1 MYNTNER
8 DRGVGV
14 DEFSFHS
21 AMRVTFP
28 VQATQK
34 RGGGAGRGG
43 GVQRTHIVPGL
54 RRQYVSVHQ
63 RWQHASSLRHPL
75 PFVAGSHRTLC
86 LFDDLCCDDERPAK
100 GRAGEGQGG
109 GISGEIGAD
118 TARKLSSLH
127 NIAHRLIIQKLKTMD
142 EATTKTAGPASSGE
156 RVRQVP
162 DVDLDA
168 VPARALWSKRH
179 PSGIQRQ
186 LVARVDHRPR
196 PVQALAQVGL

>member
-1 MYNTNER
+1 M
-8 DRGVGV
+8 
-14 DEFSFHS
+14 
-21 AMRVTFP
+21 
-28 VQATQK
+28 
-34 RGGGAGRGG
+34 
-43 GVQRTHIVPGL
+43 QRTHIVPGL

-63 RWQHASSLRHPL
+63 RWQHASLRHPL

-86 LFDDLCCDDERPAK
+86 LLMISAAMMSARRRGGRER
-100 GRAGEGQGG
+100 GRA

-127 NIAHRLIIQKLKTMD
+127 NIAQRLMIIQKLKTMD
-142 EATTKTAGPASSGE
+142 EATTKAAGPASSGK